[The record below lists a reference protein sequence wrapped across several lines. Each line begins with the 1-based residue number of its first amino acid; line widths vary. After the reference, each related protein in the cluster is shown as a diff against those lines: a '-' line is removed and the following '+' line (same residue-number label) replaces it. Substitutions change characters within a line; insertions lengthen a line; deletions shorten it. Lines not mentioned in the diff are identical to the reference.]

1 MEQEFEDY
9 WKRHR
14 QLLIKN
20 APTALYEERKS
31 NTKMNTAGDWLL
43 FILPIIVMA
52 GFYDARVIANVIVNF
67 VVTLVLGIIVFVS
80 TELLKP
86 YITSK
91 RSLTE
96 IDGDIKQYFCQMYKE
111 RGLTYLEK
119 IIK

>member
-1 MEQEFEDY
+1 
-9 WKRHR
+9 
-14 QLLIKN
+14 
-20 APTALYEERKS
+20 
-31 NTKMNTAGDWLL
+31 
-43 FILPIIVMA
+43 MA
-52 GFYDARVIANVIVNF
+52 GFYDARVLANVIVNF

-111 RGLTYLEK
+111 KGLTYLEK